1 MLIGGIII
9 PIAAMF
15 DPGCAPTGY
24 RCSCRRSRCCRW
36 RSRPWAIKLAD
47 MGFQK
52 GYIGELMQ
60 RPSETIE
67 SLLYVFILA
76 YLVVFA
82 RRIREIEREEAARA

>member
-1 MLIGGIII
+1 MGV
-9 PIAAMF
+9 
-15 DPGCAPTGY
+15 
-24 RCSCRRSRCCRW
+24 
-36 RSRPWAIKLAD
+36 KLAD

-52 GYIGELMQ
+52 GYMGELMQ

>member
-1 MLIGGIII
+1 MGV
-9 PIAAMF
+9 
-15 DPGCAPTGY
+15 
-24 RCSCRRSRCCRW
+24 
-36 RSRPWAIKLAD
+36 KLAD

-52 GYIGELMQ
+52 GYMGELMQ

-82 RRIREIEREEAARA
+82 RRIREIEREEAARALRKESQPGCRQEKAAGENANRASPSRS

>member
-1 MLIGGIII
+1 MGL
-9 PIAAMF
+9 PLAVAAM
-15 DPGCAPTGY
+15 AV
-24 RCSCRRSRCCRW
+24 
-36 RSRPWAIKLAD
+36 KLAD